1 MQYTL
6 TPDAVHAHA
15 FALLRRHLRLQDF
28 SARCT
33 ARMLLAVVFC
43 ACARLCSVFAAA
55 KALRAAPS
63 PETVRKALL
72 ASLPEQDDL
81 ERRLN
86 RALAQDLPK
95 PLRRRKQRLAADLIL
110 IPYHGQP
117 HEDEDEVYRGQAKSG
132 TTHFH
137 AYATLYLVYRG
148 QRFTL
153 ALTAVRKGEPLQ
165 GVLQRL
171 LQRASRLGVRP
182 QLLLLD
188 RGFCSVD
195 VIRYLQAARYPFL
208 MPLPLRGLKED
219 DPGGPSGSRVFAS
232 WKRSGFAEYTLRNDK
247 GRKATVGVCVVCRNE
262 RGRRGRH
269 GRRRLVYAFW
279 GLQPSSC
286 DWVRETYRTRFGVE
300 SSYRQLNEA
309 RAKTSTRNPVVRLF
323 LVGVALVLRNV
334 WVWLHYAVLSTP
346 RRGRRRFNPERL
358 RFKALLLMLLHVAEH
373 WLGTWDDVHTER
385 PVEIADTG

>member
-6 TPDAVHAHA
+6 TPHAVHAHA
-15 FALLRRHLRLQDF
+15 FGLLRRHLRLQDF
-28 SARCT
+28 SERCT

-55 KALRAAPS
+55 KGLLAAPA
-63 PETVRKALL
+63 PETVRKALP
-72 ASLPEQDDL
+72 ASLPEQDEL

-117 HEDEDEVYRGQAKSG
+117 YEDEDEVYRGQAKSG

-165 GVLQRL
+165 RV

-208 MPLPLRGLKED
+208 MPLPLRGLK
-219 DPGGPSGSRVFAS
+219 
-232 WKRSGFAEYTLRNDK
+232 
-247 GRKATVGVCVVCRNE
+247 
-262 RGRRGRH
+262 
-269 GRRRLVYAFW
+269 
-279 GLQPSSC
+279 
-286 DWVRETYRTRFGVE
+286 
-300 SSYRQLNEA
+300 
-309 RAKTSTRNPVVRLF
+309 
-323 LVGVALVLRNV
+323 
-334 WVWLHYAVLSTP
+334 
-346 RRGRRRFNPERL
+346 
-358 RFKALLLMLLHVAEH
+358 
-373 WLGTWDDVHTER
+373 
-385 PVEIADTG
+385 

>member
-28 SARCT
+28 SPRCT

-55 KALRAAPS
+55 KGLLAAPS

-72 ASLPEQDDL
+72 ASLPEQDEL

-86 RALAQDLPK
+86 RALAHDLPK

-153 ALTAVRKGEPLQ
+153 ALTAVRKGEALQ

-171 LQRASRLGVRP
+171 LQRASRRGVRP
-182 QLLLLD
+182 QLLLVD
-188 RGFCSVD
+188 RG
-195 VIRYLQAARYPFL
+195 
-208 MPLPLRGLKED
+208 
-219 DPGGPSGSRVFAS
+219 
-232 WKRSGFAEYTLRNDK
+232 
-247 GRKATVGVCVVCRNE
+247 
-262 RGRRGRH
+262 
-269 GRRRLVYAFW
+269 
-279 GLQPSSC
+279 
-286 DWVRETYRTRFGVE
+286 
-300 SSYRQLNEA
+300 
-309 RAKTSTRNPVVRLF
+309 
-323 LVGVALVLRNV
+323 
-334 WVWLHYAVLSTP
+334 
-346 RRGRRRFNPERL
+346 
-358 RFKALLLMLLHVAEH
+358 
-373 WLGTWDDVHTER
+373 
-385 PVEIADTG
+385 